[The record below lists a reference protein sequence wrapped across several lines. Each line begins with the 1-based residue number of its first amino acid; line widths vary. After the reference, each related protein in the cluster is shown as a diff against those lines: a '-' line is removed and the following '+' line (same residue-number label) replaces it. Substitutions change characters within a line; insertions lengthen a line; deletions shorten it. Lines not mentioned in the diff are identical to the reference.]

1 MLKIFQEKFEHLNH
15 QVNYFLLLQKL
26 KNHLSH
32 LKTYIEYLWCLG
44 KYLHYLDESL
54 DNVESNGTWLID
66 SLSYKLN
73 KTIFE
78 DFFWAKPDF
87 DLLRWLE

>member
-15 QVNYFLLLQKL
+15 QINYFLLLQKL
-26 KNHLSH
+26 ENNLKN
-32 LKTYIEYLWCLG
+32 LKTYIEYLWCLSE
-44 KYLHYLDESL
+44 YLQYLDESL
-54 DNVESNGTWLID
+54 DNVESNGTRLID

-78 DFFWAKPDF
+78 DFF
-87 DLLRWLE
+87 